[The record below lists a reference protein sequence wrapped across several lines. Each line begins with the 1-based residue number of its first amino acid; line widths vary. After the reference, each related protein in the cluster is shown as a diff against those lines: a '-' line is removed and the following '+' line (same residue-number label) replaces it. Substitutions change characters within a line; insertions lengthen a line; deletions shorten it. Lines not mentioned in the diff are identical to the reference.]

1 MPSFSWCELWL
12 ITVLVLLCDSYMSW
26 SARFISLKLCVG
38 FFIFDSVSFSLKF
51 IYLFN
56 KMHGLFD
63 FKNAKIL
70 FTIKIIE
77 KPYTVPRHLIFKL
90 QQEFWKFN
98 YVCVSWSFPKTEL
111 LTNFLNLENRS
122 FEKVSFFQ

>member
-1 MPSFSWCELWL
+1 MSYFFFREVQLS
-12 ITVLVLLCDSYMSW
+12 TVLLLICDYYMNWGIS
-26 SARFISLKLCVG
+26 FVSLKLWVG
-38 FFIFDSVSFSLKF
+38 ISIFDSALFLLKF
-51 IYLFN
+51 IFLFN

-77 KPYTVPRHLIFKL
+77 KPYTVLRHLIFKL